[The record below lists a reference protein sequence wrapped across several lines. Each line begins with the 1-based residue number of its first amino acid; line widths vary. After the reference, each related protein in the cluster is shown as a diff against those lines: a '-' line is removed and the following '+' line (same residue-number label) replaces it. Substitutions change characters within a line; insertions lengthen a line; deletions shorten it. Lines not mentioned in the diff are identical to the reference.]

1 MKTFHPLSFGLGL
14 GSGLLVLVLIFGAMR
29 IFGGPARGGFPRD
42 SRNFQ
47 QMRGANGGP
56 NVGMMAER
64 FGMTEAELQ
73 AELDSGKTMQQIAE
87 EHGIELPA
95 GGRGMMQ
102 GGGMMTRSSA
112 SGAIVTGTGSTTPAT
127 SSSSS
132 VSQ

>member
-1 MKTFHPLSFGLGL
+1 MKTFHPLSFGIGL
-14 GSGLLVLVLIFGAMR
+14 GSGLLVLVLVFGAMR
-29 IFGGPARGGFPRD
+29 VFGGSARGGFPPNGG
-42 SRNFQ
+42 NFQ

-56 NVGMMAER
+56 NAAMMAER

-87 EHGIELPA
+87 EHGVEFPM

-102 GGGMMTRSSA
+102 RGNMATRSSA
-112 SGAIVTGTGSTTPAT
+112 SGATATDTGNTTTTT

-132 VSQ
+132 ISQ